1 MVRRQLQSL
10 ALSTRAM
17 PSKDTVTKVEP
28 AGAAQAHDFTVAV
41 VRVHRQLR

>member
-17 PSKDTVTKVEP
+17 PSKDTVTKMEP
-28 AGAAQAHDFTVAV
+28 AGAPQAHAV
-41 VRVHRQLR
+41 TTAVLRVQRQLQ